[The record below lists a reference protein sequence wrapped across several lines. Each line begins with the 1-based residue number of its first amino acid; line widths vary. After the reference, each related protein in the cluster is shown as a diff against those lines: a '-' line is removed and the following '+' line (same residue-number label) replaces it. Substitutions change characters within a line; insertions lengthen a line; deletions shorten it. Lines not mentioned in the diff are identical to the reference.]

1 MYRNQAD
8 KSKLI
13 RDETPLD
20 TRFLKRILFG
30 MVNIIM
36 IAISLVVTGC
46 MVGTLIVF
54 LRRLNRIEE
63 ELWGQKKEEAKA
75 LVQQEEAAKEE
86 PPSE

>member
-1 MYRNQAD
+1 
-8 KSKLI
+8 
-13 RDETPLD
+13 
-20 TRFLKRILFG
+20 